1 MVPGLSALL
10 PKFLPGR
17 ITKILSKSS
26 VMVKSDVT
34 DKIINRHVSDIHP
47 MITDNRFVSTENAE
61 VGMRKLME
69 DMNLESTKELEA
81 EETQLEVL
89 EDTKAALKKAEKR
102 VRFER
107 VLEPVSADQEREQ
120 LDKQPKP
127 QELRRSRRLRGLN
140 PDD

>member
-1 MVPGLSALL
+1 
-10 PKFLPGR
+10 
-17 ITKILSKSS
+17 
-26 VMVKSDVT
+26 MVKSDVT

-81 EETQLEVL
+81 EKTQLEVL

-107 VLEPVSADQEREQ
+107 VLEPVSADQERQQ
-120 LDKQPKP
+120 LDEQPEP

>member
-89 EDTKAALKKAEKR
+89 EDTKAALEKAEKR

-107 VLEPVSADQEREQ
+107 VLEPVSADQERQQ
-120 LDKQPKP
+120 LDEQPEP

>member
-1 MVPGLSALL
+1 
-10 PKFLPGR
+10 
-17 ITKILSKSS
+17 
-26 VMVKSDVT
+26 
-34 DKIINRHVSDIHP
+34 
-47 MITDNRFVSTENAE
+47 
-61 VGMRKLME
+61 MRKLME

-89 EDTKAALKKAEKR
+89 EDTKAALEKAEKR

-107 VLEPVSADQEREQ
+107 VLEPVSADQERQQ
-120 LDKQPKP
+120 LDEQPKP

>member
-89 EDTKAALKKAEKR
+89 EDTKAALEKAEKR

-107 VLEPVSADQEREQ
+107 VLEPVSADQEKEQ
-120 LDKQPKP
+120 LDEQPKP